1 MHLEKT
7 KDLGAGHTLCSTR
20 RRRRELNSGRR
31 RRRGRVHDRSGGW
44 HDFVSGQ
51 GKRGSCL
58 LSNTA
63 LCLGMQEVGLD
74 NATLIVIG
82 KPLGKAGE
90 TTATVSSGREGV
102 VAKTTNT
109 GHGYF
114 TKRKVN
120 YSSS

>member
-1 MHLEKT
+1 MHLEKA
-7 KDLGAGHTLCSTR
+7 KDLRAGHALCSAR
-20 RRRRELNSGRR
+20 RRRWVINSERR
-31 RRRGRVHDRSGGW
+31 RRRGRVHDRSGSW
-44 HDFVSGQ
+44 HDFVSSQ

-63 LCLGMQEVGLD
+63 LCLGMREVGLD
-74 NATLIVIG
+74 NATVIVIG
-82 KPLGKAGE
+82 KTLGKAGE